1 MTEDTIPIHKRIA
14 DRMRRRARMFQVQ
27 AYLLLAITL
36 AIAGYAAFFFVVED
50 QTFSVSF
57 NQANL
62 ENSRIEFPESN
73 IFDFL
78 TSAILR
84 IGAVLLAVFVIQ
96 LLFSL
101 VRYRVKLSEDLDNRA
116 DMIELCFDDE
126 NKLELVKAVAS
137 MQGTDIGSMPDH
149 PYGKFAD
156 AIKEIAG
163 KLPSK

>member
-1 MTEDTIPIHKRIA
+1 
-14 DRMRRRARMFQVQ
+14 MFQVQ
-27 AYLLLAITL
+27 AYMLLVITL
-36 AIAGYAAFFFVVED
+36 AIAGYAAFFFVVKD

-62 ENSRIEFPESN
+62 EASRIEFPQSN

-84 IGAVLLAVFVIQ
+84 LGAVLLAVFVIQ

-101 VRYRVKLSEDLDNRA
+101 VRYRVKLSEDLENRA
-116 DMIELCFDDE
+116 DMIELCFD
-126 NKLELVKAVAS
+126 NKNNLELVRAVAS
-137 MQGTDIGSMPDH
+137 MQSTDIGVMPDH